1 MKRVLMGLAALPLL
15 SGVAAAGQPL
25 TAQQMDRVTAGF
37 SALTI
42 ADAEGLAGESGIVFT
57 STAGLSQVIP
67 YATVSGCGNSCSLG
81 SLEAGS
87 TLYQSLAVSQ
97 SSTVTSTLTVNPIP
111 GLSPPPALIG
121 VGGS

>member
-1 MKRVLMGLAALPLL
+1 MNKVLMGMAALPLL
-15 SGVAAAGQPL
+15 SGAAFAGQPL

-42 ADAEGLAGESGIVFT
+42 ADAEGLAGESGIVYT

-67 YATVSGCGNSCSLG
+67 YATAKTVNQGVTS
-81 SLEAGS
+81 EVGS

-97 SSTVTSTLTVNPIP
+97 SSTVTSTYTPSSIP
-111 GLSPPPALIG
+111 GLSAPPTLIM
-121 VGGS
+121 VGSQ